1 MQQDTAPDVHV
12 EDIKIQ
18 ESTQESKEAP
28 TL

>member
-1 MQQDTAPDVHV
+1 MQQDTTPDVHV
-12 EDIKIQ
+12 EDIMIQ